1 MPLLKKD
8 NVKRFFISSF
18 FHQTTSP
25 GLKGMS
31 RNDFKLFANIR
42 GVIYIGNDSAVMN
55 TLGSLLES
63 FWIRQFFTHKSHVP
77 KKLNNYSQ
85 F

>member
-1 MPLLKKD
+1 MSRDFSSP
-8 NVKRFFISSF
+8 VFFIKQLLLVSI
-18 FHQTTSP
+18 
-25 GLKGMS
+25 GMS

-42 GVIYIGNDSAVMN
+42 GVIYIGNDSTVMN